1 MMMTPLMLPKKWSLL
16 LPHNRGSYPGD
27 SYLVFEQERTTRA
40 AELTIGIWRNGHPTE
55 MEEAVS
61 LSPLPLIVKTS
72 YYTCLILVAR
82 VDDLPDLR

>member
-61 LSPLPLIVKTS
+61 LSPLSLS
-72 YYTCLILVAR
+72 DR
-82 VDDLPDLR
+82 